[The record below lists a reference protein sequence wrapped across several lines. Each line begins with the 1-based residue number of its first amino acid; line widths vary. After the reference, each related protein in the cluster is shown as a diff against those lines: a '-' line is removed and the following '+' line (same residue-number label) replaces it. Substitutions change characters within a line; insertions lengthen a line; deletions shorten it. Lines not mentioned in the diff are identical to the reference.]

1 MKEFFKFLFASML
14 GVFLTLII
22 LFFVFLGLVK
32 SMMDFAENEVVA
44 VPNNTILYI
53 NFSQPIND
61 RTPTPSLFDALSP
74 EKSDAIGLN
83 DILKNLEKAKVDPN
97 IDGIYMELSFVQA
110 GISKLEEIREAMIDF
125 KKSGKF
131 IITYSEYMSQGAY
144 YLSTVS
150 DKIYLNPK
158 GMLLFK
164 GLNAQVIFYKGLLE
178 KLSVEAQIVRHGQF
192 KSAVEPYM
200 LDKMSKAS
208 RKQTQTYIN
217 SIWNSMLRSIAE
229 SRNLE
234 VSDLNK
240 IADNLEIFNP
250 ELILKNGLIDGLKY
264 KDEVLLEMKE
274 LLGIDQDSDISSM
287 SLSKYSNSPSIEINK
302 GRDRITIIYANGT
315 MMAGEGNDDYI
326 GSYGISR
333 AIRKAR
339 TDDRVKAIV
348 FRINSGGGDV
358 IASEVIR
365 REIELATKVKPVIAS
380 YGDVSASGGYWATCQ
395 STKIIAKETCLTGS
409 IGIFGMM
416 PNIQG
421 LLNEKLGIT
430 IDNVNTNDNS
440 DFINISRPLSNYEKA
455 VLQANVEKGYEN
467 FIELVANA
475 RGLRKSFIDSIGQG
489 RVWSGKNALELGLID
504 EYGGLKRAIELAA
517 EAAELDTYRIRE
529 LPVQKDPIQ
538 ELLQNYMGSTAQTK
552 IMKNELGEAYKYVKI
567 IKEFSSIK
575 GIQARLPFEIIIE

>member
-61 RTPTPSLFDALSP
+61 RTPTPSLFDVLSP

-97 IDGIYMELSFVQA
+97 IDGIYMELGFVQA

-395 STKIIAKETCLTGS
+395 ATKIIAKETCLTGS

-489 RVWSGKNALELGLID
+489 RVWSGKDALELGLID

-529 LPVQKDPIQ
+529 LPAQKDPIQ

>member
-1 MKEFFKFLFASML
+1 MKEFFKYLFASML
-14 GVFLTLII
+14 GVFLTIII
-22 LFFVFLGLVK
+22 LFFMFLGLVK
-32 SMMDFAENEVVA
+32 SMMSFAENEVVT
-44 VPNNTILYI
+44 VPNKTVLYI
-53 NFSQPIND
+53 KFDQAIND
-61 RTPTPSLFDALSP
+61 RTPTPSLFSTFNP
-74 EKSDAIGLN
+74 EISGAIGLN
-83 DILKNLEKAKVDPN
+83 DILENLEKAKVDPN
-97 IDGIYMELSFVQA
+97 IEGIFMELGFVQA
-110 GISKLEEIREAMIDF
+110 GISKLEEIRDAMIDF
-125 KKSGKF
+125 KSSGKF

-178 KLSVEAQIVRHGQF
+178 KLSVEAQIIRHGQF

-208 RKQTQTYIN
+208 RQQTQTYIN
-217 SIWNSMLRSIAE
+217 SIWNSMLISIAE

-250 ELILKNGLIDGLKY
+250 ELILQKGLVDGLKY
-264 KDEVLLEMKE
+264 KDEVLLEIKE
-274 LLGIDQDSDISSM
+274 RIGIAEDKEILSM
-287 SLSKYSNSPSIEINK
+287 TLAKYNNSPNTKTNK
-302 GRDRITIIYANGT
+302 SRDRIAIIYANGI
-315 MMAGEGNDDYI
+315 MMAGKGNDEYI
-326 GSYGISR
+326 GSSGISQ

-348 FRINSGGGDV
+348 FRINSGGGDM

-395 STKIIAKETCLTGS
+395 ATKIIAKKTCLTGS
-409 IGIFGMM
+409 IGVFGMM

-421 LLNEKLGIT
+421 LLNDKLGIT
-430 IDNVNTNDNS
+430 VDIVNTNKNS
-440 DFINISRPLSNYEKA
+440 DFVNITRPLSNYEKN
-455 VLQANVEKGYEN
+455 VLQANVEKGYES
-467 FIELVANA
+467 FIELVAEG

-489 RVWSGKNALELGLID
+489 RVWSGQDALELGLID

-517 EAAELDTYRIRE
+517 EAAGIDDYRIRE
-529 LPVQKDPIQ
+529 LPEQKDPIQ
-538 ELLQNYMGSTAQTK
+538 EIIENYMGATAQTK
-552 IMKNELGEAYKYVKI
+552 ILENEFGETYKYVKY
-567 IKEFSSIK
+567 IKEFSTIK
-575 GIQARLPFEIIIE
+575 GIQLRLPFEIIIE

>member
-217 SIWNSMLRSIAE
+217 SIWNSMLRSIAK

-348 FRINSGGGDV
+348 FRINSGGGDM

-395 STKIIAKETCLTGS
+395 ATKIIAKETCLTGS
-409 IGIFGMM
+409 IGIYGMM

-489 RVWSGKNALELGLID
+489 RVWSGKDALELGLID
-504 EYGGLKRAIELAA
+504 EYGGLKKAIELAA

-529 LPVQKDPIQ
+529 LPAQKDPIQ

-567 IKEFSSIK
+567 IKKFSSIK